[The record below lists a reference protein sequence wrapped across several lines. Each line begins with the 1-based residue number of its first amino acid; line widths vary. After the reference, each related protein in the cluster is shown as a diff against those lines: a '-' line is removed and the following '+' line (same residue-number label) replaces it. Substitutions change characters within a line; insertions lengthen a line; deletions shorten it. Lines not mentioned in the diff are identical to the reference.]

1 MSERARRPGL
11 STAPSAA
18 TFAIDLSDVW
28 LNFHL
33 NFYKRRVT
41 LRGAALSGL
50 TSLIAGRRRS
60 AGHQV
65 FWALRGI
72 NLRID
77 HGESV
82 GIIGPNGAG
91 KSTLLRAMAGIY
103 TPDKG
108 VVRTDG
114 NISTLL
120 SLSAGFDLRRPG
132 RENIFKNGILL
143 GMTRSQIEE
152 RVDAIVEMADL
163 GQFIDAPVA
172 TYSAGMRTR
181 LGFSVAASV
190 DPDIMLIDEVVNAG
204 DARFRKRVGSIFDQL
219 AGRQG
224 TVVFVTHST
233 NLVKEYC
240 SRAVWLEEGVI
251 RMDGPA
257 GEIVDAYLGEL
268 NGERRR

>member
-1 MSERARRPGL
+1 V
-11 STAPSAA
+11 T
-18 TFAIDLSDVW
+18 TFAIDLNDVW

-41 LRGAALSGL
+41 LRGAAISGL
-50 TSLIAGRRRS
+50 ASLIAGRRR
-60 AGHQV
+60 ATGHQV
-65 FWALRGI
+65 FWALRGLSLTI
-72 NLRID
+72 G

-91 KSTLLRAMAGIY
+91 KSTLLRVMAGIY

-108 VVRTDG
+108 VVRTG
-114 NISTLL
+114 GSISTLL
-120 SLSAGFDLRRPG
+120 SLSAGFDSRRPG

-143 GMTRSQIEE
+143 GMTRRQIEE
-152 RVDAIVEMADL
+152 RVDSIVEMADL

-172 TYSAGMRTR
+172 TYSAGMKTR

-190 DPDIMLIDEVVNAG
+190 DADIMLIDEVVNAG
-204 DARFRKRVGSIFDQL
+204 DARFRRRVGSIFDQL

-233 NLVKEYC
+233 GLVKEYC
-240 SRAVWLEEGVI
+240 RRAVWMEEGVI
-251 RMDGPA
+251 RMDGA
-257 GEIVDAYLGEL
+257 ADEVVDAYLGEL